1 LNSYRR
7 EGIIPH
13 TIARYYL
20 QMKMPALD
28 NILVVSLEQAVAAPF
43 CSSRLA
49 DAGARVIKVEREGG
63 DFARAYDKAV
73 HGESGYFVWLNRGKE
88 SLVLDIKDPQDAALL
103 ERLLAKADVFIQN
116 LAPGAAERAGFGVDR
131 LRKDYPRLIIC
142 SISGYGEEGAYS
154 QMKAYDMLVQAESG
168 ICSIT
173 GSPEQPGRIGVSACD
188 VACGMYSYM
197 AILEAII
204 ARERSG
210 KGAVIRTSMFD
221 CMADWM
227 TVPLLL
233 HDYAGKGPE
242 RTGLSHPMIQ
252 PYGAY
257 QTRGGRPILIAI
269 QNGREFVRFCD
280 GVLEQPGL
288 KNDPRFSTNPARVEH
303 VEALRQIID
312 AAFLRLERAELL
324 ERLSEWQIAFGEIND
339 VTALSK
345 HPALRRIEVDT
356 PTGPVNLVAPPAR
369 IDSGPQA
376 LQPVPGLGAH
386 SEAIRAEFSG
396 A

>member
-1 LNSYRR
+1 
-7 EGIIPH
+7 
-13 TIARYYL
+13 
-20 QMKMPALD
+20 MPALD
-28 NILVVSLEQAVAAPF
+28 NILVVSIEQAVAAPF

-49 DAGARVIKVEREGG
+49 DAGARVIKVERDGG

-88 SLVLDIKDPQDAALL
+88 SLVLDIKNPGDAALL
-103 ERLLAKADVFIQN
+103 ERILAKSDVLIQN
-116 LAPGAAERAGFGVDR
+116 LAPGAAARAGFGADR
-131 LRKDYPRLIIC
+131 LRKAYPRLITC
-142 SISGYGEEGAYS
+142 DISGYGEEGAYS
-154 QMKAYDMLVQAESG
+154 QMRAYDMLVQAESG
-168 ICSIT
+168 MCSIT

-204 ARERSG
+204 ARERTGEGS
-210 KGAVIRTSMFD
+210 AIRTSMFD

-233 HDYAGKGPE
+233 HDYAGKGPK

-269 QNGREFVRFCD
+269 QNEREFVRFCD
-280 GVLEQPGL
+280 SVLEQPGL
-288 KNDPRFSTNPARVEH
+288 KNDPRFSSNPARVKNLD
-303 VEALRQIID
+303 ALRELINSVFIQFDRDDLID
-312 AAFLRLERAELL
+312 RLRN
-324 ERLSEWQIAFGEIND
+324 SQIAFGEIND
-339 VTALSK
+339 VAALSR
-345 HPALRRIEVDT
+345 HPALRRIEVDA
-356 PTGPVNLVAPPAR
+356 PTGPVSLVAPPAR
-369 IDSGPQA
+369 IDVDSPS
-376 LQPVPGLGAH
+376 LRPVPALGAH

-396 A
+396 G

>member
-1 LNSYRR
+1 ML
-7 EGIIPH
+7 
-13 TIARYYL
+13 
-20 QMKMPALD
+20 ALD

-49 DAGARVIKVEREGG
+49 DAGARVIKVERDGG

-88 SLVLDIKDPQDAALL
+88 SLVLDIKNPEDAALL
-103 ERLLAKADVFIQN
+103 ERILAKTDVFIQN

-131 LRKDYPRLIIC
+131 LRKAYPRLISC
-142 SISGYGEEGAYS
+142 DISGYGESGAYS

-168 ICSIT
+168 MCSIT

-204 ARERSG
+204 VRERSG
-210 KGAVIRTSMFD
+210 EGRAIRVSMFD

-269 QNGREFVRFCD
+269 QNEREFVRFCD
-280 GVLEQPGL
+280 GVLEQPEL
-288 KNDPRFSTNPARVEH
+288 KSDPRFSSNPARVEN
-303 VEALRQIID
+303 VEALREIIN
-312 AAFLRLERAELL
+312 AAFVRLERAGLI
-324 ERLSEWQIAFGEIND
+324 ERLRGSQIAFGEIND
-339 VTALSK
+339 VAALSK
-345 HPALRRIEVDT
+345 HPALRRIEVDS
-356 PTGPVNLVAPPAR
+356 PTGSVSLVAPPAR
-369 IDSGPQA
+369 IDAESPS
-376 LQPVPGLGAH
+376 LRPVPALGAH

-396 A
+396 ARNG